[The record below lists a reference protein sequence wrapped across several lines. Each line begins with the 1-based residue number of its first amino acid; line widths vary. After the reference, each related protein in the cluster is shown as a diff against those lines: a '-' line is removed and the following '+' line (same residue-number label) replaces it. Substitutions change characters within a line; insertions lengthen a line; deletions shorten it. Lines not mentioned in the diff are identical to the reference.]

1 MNDDLIVM
9 WKDER
14 GVFSQDAPGKRVAST
29 LSATALK
36 RLAEKHRVFVL
47 ELDADG
53 GIAVTEIKKSA

>member
-1 MNDDLIVM
+1 MNDDLIVV

-14 GVFSQDAPGKRVAST
+14 GVFSQDPPGKRVAST

-47 ELDADG
+47 ELDG
-53 GIAVTEIKKSA
+53 EGNVVVTEVEGA